1 LQGEVA
7 WVDLQVY
14 LMPRLTSSPPA
25 QARRGEG
32 DSGLQAAC
40 SATAKPRPAVRW
52 FKDGVE
58 IPGGASRLY
67 QAGAH
72 THPVS
77 CKKSRDMYKFMNWK
91 TRAKVVNAYFEY
103 FPARN

>member
-14 LMPRLTSSPPA
+14 LMPRLTSSPPV

-58 IPGGASRLY
+58 IPGGASALY

-72 THPVS
+72 TP
-77 CKKSRDMYKFMNWK
+77 CYL
-91 TRAKVVNAYFEY
+91 
-103 FPARN
+103 